1 MTTNDT
7 AARPLEETPYG
18 AYLYSYPHKTSYRPL
33 DPPVPLASLWE
44 KEKQD
49 ALSLYLHVP
58 FCEAR
63 CGYCNLFSTARPKAE
78 LVDGYVA
85 AMERQAKVVR
95 AALGG
100 KAGFARFAIGGG
112 TPTFLGFAQLERLLD
127 LAERT
132 MGANLPAIPGSVEVS
147 PATADREKLS
157 LLRRRGIS
165 RISIGVQSFLDG
177 EVGAVY
183 RPQKADEAKQ
193 AIERIRE
200 QGFPTL
206 NIDLIYGLPGQ
217 DEASFRASLEET
229 LRFAPE
235 EIYLYPLYV
244 RPLTSLGKSTRH
256 WDDVRLELYRAGRDF
271 LVAKGYRQI
280 SMRMFRLASAAETPA
295 PVYRCQEDGMIGLGT
310 GARSYTEGLHYAT
323 PYAIGQEGVRQII
336 ERYVSTPEV
345 EFAAARHGI
354 WLDDEDRRRR
364 YAILSLLAD
373 GIDQDDYA
381 RRFGTEVLEDL
392 PQLGELFEAGWGVR
406 EGRRIRLTAK
416 GVERSD
422 AIGPWMCSARVKE
435 RMAGYELR

>member
-1 MTTNDT
+1 MTPK
-7 AARPLEETPYG
+7 ALEQTPYG

-33 DPPVPLASLWE
+33 DPPVALGPLWE
-44 KEKQD
+44 KEKRD
-49 ALSLYLHVP
+49 ALNLYLHVP

-63 CGYCNLFSTARPKAE
+63 CGYCNLFSTARPRAD
-78 LVDGYVA
+78 LVEGYVA
-85 AMERQAKVVR
+85 AMERQARVVR
-95 AALGG
+95 AALGER
-100 KAGFARFAIGGG
+100 AGFARFAIGGG
-112 TPTFLGFAQLERLLD
+112 TPTYLGRGHLERLLD

-132 MGANLPAIPGSVEVS
+132 MGARLPAIPGSVEVS
-147 PATADREKLS
+147 PATADGEKLS
-157 LLRRRGIS
+157 LLRERGIS
-165 RISIGVQSFLDG
+165 RISIGVQSFVDG

-183 RPQKADEAKQ
+183 RPQKADEAKR

-206 NIDLIYGLPGQ
+206 NVDLIYGLPGQ
-217 DEASFRASLEET
+217 DAASFCSSLEET

-244 RPLTSLGKSTRH
+244 RPLTSLGKSTRR

-271 LVAKGYRQI
+271 LAERGYRQG
-280 SMRMFRLASAAETPA
+280 SMRLFRRPGAADRPA

-323 PYAIGQEGVRQII
+323 PYAVGQDGVRQII
-336 ERYVSTPEV
+336 ERYVATPDA
-345 EFAAARHGI
+345 EFGSARHGL
-354 WLDDEDRRRR
+354 WLDPDDQHRR

-373 GIDQDDYA
+373 GLDLDEYA
-381 RRFGTEVLEDL
+381 RRFGSEVLEDL
-392 PQLGELFEAGWGVR
+392 PQLGELLEAGWGVR
-406 EGRRIRLTAK
+406 EGRRLRLTPQ

-422 AIGPWMCSARVKE
+422 AIGPWLCSERVKE